1 MVKITKTAFRQVRF
15 LECKMLGMQFDACNP
30 FGLALSF
37 DSCLLNH
44 TSFYKMNIKKTV
56 FKNSSLLEVDFA
68 ESDLTEAVF
77 DLCDLAMANF
87 EQTILEK
94 VDFTTASH
102 YSIDPENNRI
112 KKAKF
117 SISGISGLLEKYNI
131 DIIP

>member
-1 MVKITKTAFRQVRF
+1 
-15 LECKMLGMQFDACNP
+15 
-30 FGLALSF
+30 
-37 DSCLLNH
+37 
-44 TSFYKMNIKKTV
+44 MNIKKTV